1 MSIVASSSTCMLYL
15 LALAHSTSLS
25 FACFL
30 FLAALLLAILI
41 LISRSSNTLSRVS
54 EENHLKHCPT
64 QVPSDSPQESASMP
78 SLFSPVKV
86 LDETVPSPKQSTADL
101 QTDTTAAKQPYDAFL
116 VLDVEA
122 TCFRGTG
129 FEWPNEIIVR
139 PTSTRFPCRFLI
151 IFATKG
157 VASVSL
163 TLER

>member
-1 MSIVASSSTCMLYL
+1 
-15 LALAHSTSLS
+15 
-25 FACFL
+25 
-30 FLAALLLAILI
+30 
-41 LISRSSNTLSRVS
+41 
-54 EENHLKHCPT
+54 
-64 QVPSDSPQESASMP
+64 MP